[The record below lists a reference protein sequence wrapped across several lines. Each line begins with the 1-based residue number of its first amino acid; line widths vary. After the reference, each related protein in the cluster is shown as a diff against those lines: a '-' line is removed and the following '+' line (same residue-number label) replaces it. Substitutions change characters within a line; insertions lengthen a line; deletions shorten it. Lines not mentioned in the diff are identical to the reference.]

1 MIRISRCSAGLYLLT
16 ALLFL
21 HGCSSSPSKKSDTD
35 QPIVVVQPE
44 PQPALVIEET
54 EPENLWDELEEGY
67 GLPAVSDNQISANL
81 KWIIKHQRHMEK
93 IAKQS
98 SPFLFYV
105 VQQLKENE
113 IPLELAFIPVVES
126 AYNPMAKSP
135 SNMVGLWQFAPRT
148 GRHFGLQQN
157 AFYDGRRDVIA
168 STDAAVRYL
177 KYLNKL
183 FNGDWLLTIAAYNSG
198 EGRVM
203 RAMKSNKRQGKPTD
217 FWSLPLSKTTKHYVP
232 QIIALS
238 KVMAEPE
245 KYNFN
250 LEPIPNDPYF
260 TKVNISKTINMEQAA
275 KMANIDPLIM
285 RQLNAGHSKWIT
297 APSASKELIIPIE
310 NAEEFNSVLPQI
322 PQVNWTAQELESAM
336 RASTYVVK
344 SGDSLWSIAR
354 AHKTSIKN
362 IQQWNKLTAK
372 SVIKPGQALKVSPP

>member
-1 MIRISRCSAGLYLLT
+1 MIRINHPAFTVFVLL
-16 ALLFL
+16 ALLLL
-21 HGCSSSPSKKSDTD
+21 HGCSSLPSQKPDTD
-35 QPIVVVQPE
+35 VPLTEIPVEPE
-44 PQPALVIEET
+44 PDTIIEE
-54 EPENLWDELEEGY
+54 EPQNLWDELESGY
-67 GLPAVSDNQISANL
+67 GLPSVSDNQISANM
-81 KWIIKHQRHMEK
+81 KWIMKHQRYMEK

-98 SPFLFYV
+98 EPFLFYI

-113 IPLELAFIPVVES
+113 IPLELVFIPVVES

-135 SNMVGLWQFAPRT
+135 SNMMGLWQFSSRT

-157 AFYDGRRDVIA
+157 ALYDGRRDVIA
-168 STDAAVRYL
+168 STNAAVRYL

-198 EGRVM
+198 EGTVK
-203 RAMKSNKRQGKPTD
+203 RAMKRNKQQGKPTD
-217 FWSLPLSKTTKHYVP
+217 FWSLPLSKITKHYVP
-232 QIIALS
+232 QVIALS

-250 LEPIPNDPYF
+250 LEPIANDPYF

-275 KMANIDPLIM
+275 KMANIDPQIM

-297 APSASKELIIPIE
+297 APSASNELVIPVE
-310 NAEEFNSVLPQI
+310 KLDAFNSVLPNI
-322 PQVNWTAQELESAM
+322 PNTTWTTKELELAM

-362 IQQWNKLTAK
+362 IQQWNKLSSR
-372 SVIKPGQALKVSPP
+372 SVIKPGQKLNVSPP

>member
-1 MIRISRCSAGLYLLT
+1 MIRINHPAFTVFILL
-16 ALLFL
+16 AMLFL
-21 HGCSSSPSKKSDTD
+21 HGCSSLPSQKTDTD
-35 QPIVVVQPE
+35 VPLTEIPVEPE
-44 PQPALVIEET
+44 PEIIIEE
-54 EPENLWDELEEGY
+54 EPQNLWDELESGY
-67 GLPAVSDNQISANL
+67 GLPSVSDNQISANM
-81 KWIIKHQRHMEK
+81 KWIMKHQRYMEK

-98 SPFLFYV
+98 EPFLFYI

-113 IPLELAFIPVVES
+113 IPLELVFIPVVES

-135 SNMVGLWQFAPRT
+135 SNMMGLWQFSPRT

-157 AFYDGRRDVIA
+157 ALYDGRRDVIA
-168 STDAAVRYL
+168 STNAAVRYL

-198 EGRVM
+198 EGTVK
-203 RAMKSNKRQGKPTD
+203 RAMKRNKQLGKPTD
-217 FWSLPLSKTTKHYVP
+217 FWSLPLSKITKHYVP
-232 QIIALS
+232 QVIALS

-250 LEPIPNDPYF
+250 LEPIANDPYF

-275 KMANIDPLIM
+275 KLANIDPQIM

-297 APSASKELIIPIE
+297 APSASNELVIPVE
-310 NAEEFNSVLPQI
+310 KLDAFNSVLPSI
-322 PQVNWTAQELESAM
+322 PHTTWTTKELELAM
-336 RASTYVVK
+336 RASTYIVK

-362 IQQWNKLTAK
+362 IQQWNKLSSR
-372 SVIKPGQALKVSPP
+372 SVIKPGQKLNVSPP